1 MRRLP
6 IAPVERPTVLIVDD
20 NADKLIALESILLT
34 LDVDIVVA
42 QSGREAL
49 RRLLEQ
55 DFAVVLLDVRMPGM
69 DGFETAALIR
79 DRQRSANTPIIFITA
94 FSEEM
99 HVAKGYSLRAVD
111 YIMAPVVPEVL
122 RTKVSVLVELFR
134 ATAEVRRQAESLRHR
149 TEQLHQLTLA
159 SLAINAADSI
169 DTMAALA
176 TTSAV
181 DILDL
186 AMASTV
192 AEVDERRTRHVAGM
206 AKSNGTGEGPESPIM
221 SEVRRTNGVVRTIW
235 QPSAGDRYHR
245 LGVPLIGRTGV
256 NIGVLEVARR
266 IDAPFDQEDEDL
278 LVQLAQMTSIAV
290 ENAVFSEARE
300 ANRLKDE
307 FISAVS
313 HELRTPLNALRSWAW
328 VLRQQQLPAE
338 KIPTV
343 AEAIERSVAA
353 QARIID
359 DLLDVSRIM
368 TGKMSLRF
376 EPLDLR
382 PIVQTAIEALASMA
396 ESHDVRIVPAI
407 DGTPMPVA
415 GDGDRLQQVVAN
427 LLSNAIKFTPAGG
440 RIDVDV
446 SSADRTAILQVRD
459 TGCGI
464 AATFLPHVFE
474 RFRQA
479 DGGVTRRAGGLG
491 VGLTIVRQL
500 VDMHGG
506 SVTAHSDGEGHG
518 ATFRVLLP
526 LLDESRTT
534 VPVDDRV
541 AEDGGRLDG
550 VRILLV
556 EDDPDT
562 RSVMLLV
569 LSQAGAAV
577 TPSASAEDAMRRLV
591 AQEFDAML
599 CDIGLPGED
608 GNSLMRRTR
617 TLKTPVGR
625 IPALAL
631 SAFARDRDRQRA
643 REAGFDGHLA
653 KPIDPAGL
661 IRTIIDLLGRRAATV
676 SGAGIAPEAAEDV
689 PPPAERRA

>member
-1 MRRLP
+1 MRRLATP
-6 IAPVERPTVLIVDD
+6 AVERPTVLIVDD
-20 NADKLIALESILLT
+20 NADKLIALESILLS
-34 LDVDIVVA
+34 LDVDIVRA

-69 DGFETAALIR
+69 DGFETAGLIR
-79 DRQRSANTPIIFITA
+79 ERQRSANTPIIFITA
-94 FSEEM
+94 FTEEM

-134 ATAEVRRQAESLRHR
+134 ATAEVRRQAESLRYR
-149 TEQLHQLTLA
+149 TAQLHQLTLA
-159 SLAINAADSI
+159 SLAINSADSI

-181 DILDL
+181 DILDVAL
-186 AMASTV
+186 ASTV
-192 AEVDERRTRHVAGM
+192 AEVDERRTRHVAGP
-206 AKSNGTGEGPESPIM
+206 AKANNGAGDGLDSPIAA
-221 SEVRRTNGVVRTIW
+221 EVRRTNGLVRTIW
-235 QPSAGDRYHR
+235 ERAGAARYHG

-256 NIGVLEVARR
+256 NVGVLEVARR

-278 LVQLAQMTSIAV
+278 LVQLAQMTSIAI

-328 VLRQQQLPAE
+328 VLRQQQLPPE
-338 KIPTV
+338 KIGTV
-343 AEAIERSVAA
+343 AEAIERSVVA

-382 PIVQTAIEALASMA
+382 PIVEAAIHSLASMA
-396 ESHDVRIVPAI
+396 EMQDVRVVQAVE
-407 DGTPMPVA
+407 GSPMPIA

-427 LLSNAIKFTPAGG
+427 LLSNAIKFTPSGG
-440 RIDVDV
+440 RVDV
-446 SSADRTAILQVRD
+446 AVSSVAGSVILQVRD

-464 AATFLPHVFE
+464 APGFLPHVFE

-506 SVTAHSDGEGHG
+506 AVVAQSDGEGRG
-518 ATFRVLLP
+518 ATFTVTLP
-526 LLDESRTT
+526 LLDETRTT
-534 VPVDDRV
+534 MPVADGV
-541 AEDGGRLDG
+541 EEDGRRLDG
-550 VRILLV
+550 VRVLLV
-556 EDDPDT
+556 EDDVDT
-562 RSVMLLV
+562 RNVMLIV
-569 LSQAGAAV
+569 LSQAGATVA
-577 TPSASAEDAMRRLV
+577 PSGSAEDAMRRLV
-591 AQEFDAML
+591 AQEFDVIL

-608 GNSLMRRTR
+608 GFSLMRRTR
-617 TLKTPVGR
+617 TLPAPVGR

-631 SAFARDRDRQRA
+631 SAFARERDRQRA
-643 REAGFDGHLA
+643 RDAGFDGHLA
-653 KPIDPAGL
+653 KPIDPATL
-661 IRTIIDLLGRRAATV
+661 LRTLTELLARRAAV
-676 SGAGIAPEAAEDV
+676 VAGDVAADAQ
-689 PPPAERRA
+689 PDAQRRA

>member
-1 MRRLP
+1 
-6 IAPVERPTVLIVDD
+6 
-20 NADKLIALESILLT
+20 
-34 LDVDIVVA
+34 
-42 QSGREAL
+42 
-49 RRLLEQ
+49 
-55 DFAVVLLDVRMPGM
+55 
-69 DGFETAALIR
+69 
-79 DRQRSANTPIIFITA
+79 
-94 FSEEM
+94 
-99 HVAKGYSLRAVD
+99 
-111 YIMAPVVPEVL
+111 
-122 RTKVSVLVELFR
+122 
-134 ATAEVRRQAESLRHR
+134 
-149 TEQLHQLTLA
+149 
-159 SLAINAADSI
+159 
-169 DTMAALA
+169 
-176 TTSAV
+176 
-181 DILDL
+181 
-186 AMASTV
+186 
-192 AEVDERRTRHVAGM
+192 
-206 AKSNGTGEGPESPIM
+206 
-221 SEVRRTNGVVRTIW
+221 
-235 QPSAGDRYHR
+235 
-245 LGVPLIGRTGV
+245 
-256 NIGVLEVARR
+256 VLEVARR

-338 KIPTV
+338 KIGTV

-382 PIVQTAIEALASMA
+382 PIVEAAIDALASMA
-396 ESHDVRIVPAI
+396 EAQEVRIVPAI

-427 LLSNAIKFTPAGG
+427 LLSNAIKFTPPGG
-440 RIDVDV
+440 RIDVGV
-446 SSADRTAILQVRD
+446 SPAAGSAVLQVRD

-464 AATFLPHVFE
+464 AAGFLPHVFE

-506 SVTAHSDGEGHG
+506 NVTARSDGEGCG
-518 ATFRVLLP
+518 ATFTVTLP

-534 VPVDDRV
+534 IPVAALL
-541 AEDGGRLDG
+541 AEDGRRLDG
-550 VRILLV
+550 MRILLV

-562 RSVMLLV
+562 RNVMLLV
-569 LSQAGAAV
+569 LSQAGADVA
-577 TPSASAEDAMRRLV
+577 PSGSAEDAMRRLI

-608 GNSLMRRTR
+608 GYSLMRRTR
-617 TLKTPVGR
+617 TLAAPISR

-653 KPIDPAGL
+653 KPIDPAVL
-661 IRTIIDLLGRRAATV
+661 LRTLTDLLGRRSVADAHAD
-676 SGAGIAPEAAEDV
+676 GAPASVPAPD
-689 PPPAERRA
+689 ERGV

>member
-6 IAPVERPTVLIVDD
+6 TAAVGRPTVLIVDD

-34 LDVDIVVA
+34 LDVDIVKA
-42 QSGREAL
+42 HSGREAL

-94 FSEEM
+94 FTEEM

-134 ATAEVRRQAESLRHR
+134 ATAEVRRQAESLRYR
-149 TEQLHQLTLA
+149 TAQLHQLTIA
-159 SLAINAADSI
+159 SLAINSADSI
-169 DTMAALA
+169 DSMAVLA
-176 TTSAV
+176 TSSAV
-181 DILDL
+181 EILDV
-186 AMASTV
+186 AFASTV
-192 AEVDERRTRHVAGM
+192 AELDERRTRHVVGPG
-206 AKSNGTGEGPESPIM
+206 KQNGAAEAPDSPIAP
-221 SEVRRTNGVVRTIW
+221 EVRRTNGVVRMEW
-235 QPSAGDRYHR
+235 RPAGGERYHG
-245 LGVPLIGRTGV
+245 LGVPLIGRTGA

-328 VLRQQQLPAE
+328 VLRQQRLPAE
-338 KIPTV
+338 KIGTV

-382 PIVQTAIEALASMA
+382 PIVESAIAALASVA
-396 ESHDVRIVPAI
+396 EAQDVRIVRAI

-440 RIDVDV
+440 RIDIGV
-446 SSADRTAILQVRD
+446 SSADRSATLQVRD

-464 AATFLPHVFE
+464 APSFLPHVFE

-506 SVTAHSDGEGHG
+506 NVTAHSDGEGRG
-518 ATFRVLLP
+518 ATFTVVLP
-526 LLDESRTT
+526 LLDEHRTM
-534 VPVDDRV
+534 VPVAERV
-541 AEDGGRLDG
+541 ADGGERLDG
-550 VRILLV
+550 VRVLLV

-577 TPSASAEDAMRRLV
+577 TPSASAEDAMRRL
-591 AQEFDAML
+591 AATEFDVIL

-608 GNSLMRRTR
+608 GYSLMRRTR
-617 TLKTPVGR
+617 TLAPPIGR

-653 KPIDPAGL
+653 KPIDPAVL
-661 IRTIIDLLGRRAATV
+661 LRTLTELLGRRATV
-676 SGAGIAPEAAEDV
+676 TDAAAAQDRPV
-689 PPPAERRA
+689 AERRA